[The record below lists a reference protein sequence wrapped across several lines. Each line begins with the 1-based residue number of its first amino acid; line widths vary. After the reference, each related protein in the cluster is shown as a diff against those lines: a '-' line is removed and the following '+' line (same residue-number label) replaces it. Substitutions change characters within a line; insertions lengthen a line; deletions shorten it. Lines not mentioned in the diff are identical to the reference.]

1 MNKSNWR
8 RRGLIHVNSLYFH
21 HERMSGWELKAK
33 TPRQGSKQTPRRN
46 TGLLSLVSYLTKD
59 HVLRSGVSPPWT
71 LPSRINR

>member
-21 HERMSGWELKAK
+21 HERMSAWELKAK

-46 TGLLSLVSYLTKD
+46 TVYWLAQFGLLS
-59 HVLRSGVSPPWT
+59 
-71 LPSRINR
+71 N